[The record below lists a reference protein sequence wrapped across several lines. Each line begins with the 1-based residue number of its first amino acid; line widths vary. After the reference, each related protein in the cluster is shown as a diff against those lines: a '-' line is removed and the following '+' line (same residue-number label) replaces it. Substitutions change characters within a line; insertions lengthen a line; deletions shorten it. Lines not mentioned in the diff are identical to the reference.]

1 MKSLLLYDFV
11 GLYLA
16 IRCNP
21 YYGYPID
28 SKMKILAMAVAST
41 FVFYPFIL
49 LCDSS

>member
-21 YYGYPID
+21 YYGYPIA
-28 SKMKILAMAVAST
+28 SKMKILAMAVCL
-41 FVFYPFIL
+41 FVHMV
-49 LCDSS
+49 DSLKCK

>member
-21 YYGYPID
+21 YYGYPIA
-28 SKMKILAMAVAST
+28 SKNEDT
-41 FVFYPFIL
+41 YPN
-49 LCDSS
+49 SG

>member
-21 YYGYPID
+21 YYGYPIA

-41 FVFYPFIL
+41 YVGH
-49 LCDSS
+49 

>member
-21 YYGYPID
+21 NYGYPI
-28 SKMKILAMAVAST
+28 AVFLYIWLT
-41 FVFYPFIL
+41 P
-49 LCDSS
+49 